1 MSTYQ
6 TEQEQQKS
14 KNKTIL
20 ITVIGLLLLVNVVT
34 LFLYYQNNQEMS
46 TSLQSS
52 KEELEETY
60 NKLESMSNELN
71 LKIEELQKLGEDVEE
86 LRLIRETLEQEKE
99 QLQSEGQLAQKRY
112 EQIRNRVEGYREL
125 LVNKDA
131 EIAELKQ
138 LNESLYAENTELKE
152 DQRVLNKTINEV
164 QTNNEKL
171 SEKVEVASMLKAEN
185 IKIMGMNGRGTA
197 KERDRYRNSQIEQLQ
212 LSFNLAKNDVAPV
225 EGKDIMVRIIDPEGK
240 VIFDVAKGS
249 GTFMKDGKEVFFTQ
263 KQEILFDNTEQ
274 QLTFLYEKGSDYADG
289 RHTVEL
295 YADDYVIGRAN
306 FEIR

>member
-6 TEQEQQKS
+6 TEQTQKKS
-14 KNKTIL
+14 NNKTIL
-20 ITVIGLLLLVNVVT
+20 ITIISLLLLVNVVIF
-34 LFLYYQNNQEMS
+34 FLYYQSNQEMGS
-46 TSLQSS
+46 ELQSS
-52 KEELEETY
+52 KEELQETY

-99 QLQSEGQLAQKRY
+99 QLQNEGQLAQKRFD
-112 EQIRNRVEGYREL
+112 QIRNRVDGYREL

-131 EIAELKQ
+131 EIAELKK

-152 DQRVLNKTINEV
+152 GQRMLTNTINEV
-164 QTNNEKL
+164 KTNNEKL

-185 IKIMGMNGRGTA
+185 VKVMGMNARGSA
-197 KERDRYRNSQIEQLQ
+197 KERDRYRNNQIEQLQ

-225 EGKDIMVRIIDPEGK
+225 EGKKIMVRILDPEGK

-263 KQEILFDNTEQ
+263 QQEILFDNTQQ
-274 QLTFLYEKGSDYADG
+274 QLSFLYEKGSDYTDG
-289 RHTVEL
+289 RHTIEI
-295 YADDYVIGRAN
+295 YADDYMIGKTN

>member
-1 MSTYQ
+1 MSTDQ
-6 TEQEQQKS
+6 TEQQRS

-34 LFLYYQNNQEMS
+34 LFLYYQNNQEMG
-46 TSLQSS
+46 TELQSS

-99 QLQSEGQLAQKRY
+99 QLQNEGQLAQKRY
-112 EQIRNRVEGYREL
+112 DQIRNRVEGYREL
-125 LVNKDA
+125 LIKKDA
-131 EIAELKQ
+131 EIAELKE
-138 LNESLYAENTELKE
+138 LNEALYAENTELKE

-164 QTNNEKL
+164 KSNNEQL
-171 SEKVEVASMLKAEN
+171 SEKVQVASMLQAEN
-185 IKIMGMNGRGTA
+185 IMVMGINNRGNA
-197 KERDRYRNSQIEQLQ
+197 KERDRYRNNQIEQMQ

-225 EGKDIMVRIIDPEGK
+225 EGKDIMVRVIDPDGN
-240 VIFDVAKGS
+240 VIFDVAKGA

-263 KQEILFDNTEQ
+263 KQEILFDNSAQE
-274 QLTFLYEKGSDYADG
+274 LTFVYEKGSDYAEG
-289 RHTVEL
+289 RHTIEI
-295 YADDYVIGRAN
+295 YADDYIIGKTT

>member
-1 MSTYQ
+1 MSTDQ
-6 TEQEQQKS
+6 TEQQRS

-34 LFLYYQNNQEMS
+34 LFLYYQNNQEMG
-46 TSLQSS
+46 TELQSS

-99 QLQSEGQLAQKRY
+99 QLQNEGQLAQKRY
-112 EQIRNRVEGYREL
+112 DQIRNRVEGYREL
-125 LVNKDA
+125 LIKKDA
-131 EIAELKQ
+131 EIAELKE
-138 LNESLYAENTELKE
+138 LNEALYAENTELKE

-164 QTNNEKL
+164 KSNNEQL
-171 SEKVEVASMLKAEN
+171 SEKVQVASMLQAEN
-185 IKIMGMNGRGTA
+185 IMVMGINGRGNA
-197 KERDRYRNSQIEQLQ
+197 KERDRYRNNQIEQMQ

-225 EGKDIMVRIIDPEGK
+225 EGKDIMVRVIDPDGN
-240 VIFDVAKGS
+240 VIFDVAKGA

-263 KQEILFDNTEQ
+263 KQEILFDNSAQE
-274 QLTFLYEKGSDYADG
+274 LTFVYEKGSDYAEG
-289 RHTVEL
+289 RHTIEI
-295 YADDYVIGRAN
+295 YADDYIIGRTT